1 MRNNI
6 IIDNIIEAD
15 SKDTPTVKVT
25 IHIPDTVPD
34 SVKQQKINKLYDILK
49 PKKETAA

>member
-1 MRNNI
+1 MINNTI
-6 IIDNIIEAD
+6 INN
-15 SKDTPTVKVT
+15 TVETNNNDKSVFKVT

-34 SVKQQKINKLYDILK
+34 SVRQQKINKLYDILK

>member
-1 MRNNI
+1 MKNNKI
-6 IIDNIIEAD
+6 INTN
-15 SKDTPTVKVT
+15 SKDTSAFKVT

-49 PKKETAA
+49 PKKKNAA

>member
-1 MRNNI
+1 MIKNTIINNTVET
-6 IIDNIIEAD
+6 N
-15 SKDTPTVKVT
+15 SNDTSAFKVT

>member
-1 MRNNI
+1 MINNI
-6 IIDNIIEAD
+6 IISNIAEPNNN
-15 SKDTPTVKVT
+15 DTSAFKVT

-34 SVKQQKINKLYDILK
+34 SVRQQKINKLYDILK

>member
-1 MRNNI
+1 MINN
-6 IIDNIIEAD
+6 
-15 SKDTPTVKVT
+15 TVISNTVETNSNATSAFKVT
-25 IHIPDTVPD
+25 IHIPDTVAD

>member
-1 MRNNI
+1 MRNNKI
-6 IIDNIIEAD
+6 INTN
-15 SKDTPTVKVT
+15 SNDTSAFKVT
-25 IHIPDTVPD
+25 IHIPD